1 MIEFRAVQD
10 GERMND
16 SPMMSSVLRLCRK
29 CGAEIFADAPEGLC
43 TACLF
48 ETGLDLL
55 AHPSVAPGDD
65 CAPVENVESSD
76 ANAALRVKKAP
87 RPAKTLAN
95 FGDYELLEEIG
106 RGGQGVVYRAHQKS
120 LNRTVALKVIGL
132 GHWATQAHLK
142 RFRLEAEAAA
152 SLEHPGIVPIHE
164 VGERDGSCYFS
175 MKFIEGGQL
184 DEMVRHEPMP
194 IRRAVE
200 LIAKVAR
207 TIHYAHERGILHRD
221 IKPGNI
227 LLDAKGEPHLT
238 DFGLARL
245 VETESTVTRT
255 MEVLGTPS
263 YMAPEQAVGNNSAV
277 SSVTDVYG
285 LGAVLYQLLTGHP
298 PFAGGTTFETVR
310 LVLDTNP
317 RKPRLWNSKLDRD
330 LETICLK
337 CLEKDPKRRYASAVA
352 LADDLERWLKHE
364 PIRARRTGLIT
375 RGRKWVRRNPTS
387 ALLAASLIA
396 LAAAAGWMIWKSDE
410 LSRASQFNPPEK
422 SIAILPFLD
431 LSQAKDQE
439 YFCEGISEEIL
450 HTLAKVEGLRVVG
463 RTSSFSFEGTGI
475 AASEVGKKLNVANV
489 LGGSLQREG
498 NRVRITAEL
507 IDTRNGFHLWTETY
521 DRELAGVF
529 ALQDEITGSI
539 VNALRVKLAG
549 SLPVQQQSNTEV
561 YDLYLQGL
569 YFSNKGSE
577 EDLRRALSFFQRAV
591 EKDPTFSRAWTG
603 IAKVWYFL
611 ADAYVKPLEA
621 YPASKEAALKAI
633 ALDEKDAEAHCY
645 ISEAKRVLDWDL
657 AGADEEL
664 KRALQLDPNSAWAH
678 LFSGLHPLFHGELK
692 DGLQLILE
700 AGKLDPVSPIT
711 SYVATAAYLAND
723 RIDDAVIEGQRTL
736 QLDPNFFYLDSVLA
750 AAYREKGNF
759 PEAIALYTKAQE
771 ATHLP
776 SSGLA
781 ITYTRMAREMEAR
794 NILAQL
800 VQARDKRYVSA
811 PLIAAVSTALGDK
824 EEAFRWLELAY
835 QEHSGVLQWI
845 AFLPEFRAL
854 HSDARFP
861 HLLQRISASQD
872 TILKIT
878 ETTLSQITDPK
889 AQGHVTLRV
898 GVKPRPGTPNGH
910 AVRMVVSFY
919 DLTKDNKMMP
929 TNAQVGYRWL
939 TSEAGWTEAVPRFL
953 EATYVRPKTQTVS
966 SDGRRYGGFIVR
978 VYFDGQLQ
986 DSRATPPDLLTLFSA
1001 EDHLSNSPPNAPPGP
1016 SP

>member
-10 GERMND
+10 GERMDD
-16 SPMMSSVLRLCRK
+16 SPLMSSVLRVCRK

-48 ETGLDLL
+48 ETGLGLL
-55 AHPSVAPGDD
+55 APPSVAAGDSSAVASAKADD
-65 CAPVENVESSD
+65 CGSVENTETSE
-76 ANAALRVKKAP
+76 ANAALHIKKAP
-87 RPAKTLAN
+87 RPAKTLAD

-387 ALLAASLIA
+387 ALLAASLVA
-396 LAAAAGWMIWKSDE
+396 LAAAAGWIVWKSDE
-410 LSRASQFNPPEK
+410 LFLASQFNPPEK

-475 AASEVGKKLNVANV
+475 AASEAGKKLNVANV
-489 LGGSLQREG
+489 LGGSLRREG
-498 NRVRITAEL
+498 NRVRVTAEL
-507 IDTRNGFHLWTETY
+507 INARTGFHLWSETY
-521 DRELAGVF
+521 DRELQGVF
-529 ALQDEITGSI
+529 ALQDEISRAI
-539 VNALRVKLAG
+539 VDALKIKLAV
-549 SLPVQQQSNTEV
+549 SLPVHEQRNTEA
-561 YDLYLQGL
+561 YDLYLQGIF
-569 YFSNKGSE
+569 FSNKSSE
-577 EDLRRALSFFQRAV
+577 EDLRRALRFFQGAL

-611 ADAYVKPLEA
+611 ADVYVKPLEA

-645 ISEAKRVLDWDL
+645 LSEAKRVLDWDL
-657 AGADEEL
+657 AGENAEL
-664 KRALQLDPNSAWAH
+664 QHALQLDPNSAPAH
-678 LFSGLHPLFHGELK
+678 FFLSLLPLFRGELPE
-692 DGLQLILE
+692 GLRLVLE
-700 AGKLDPVSPIT
+700 AEKLDPVSPII

-736 QLDPNFFYLDSVLA
+736 QLDPNYFYLDSNLA
-750 AAYREKGNF
+750 AAYRDKGNF

-771 ATHLP
+771 ATHVP

-781 ITYTRMAREMEAR
+781 ITYTRMGRQVEAR

-800 VQARDKRYVSA
+800 LQAREKRYVSA
-811 PLIAAVSTALGDK
+811 PVIAAVYIALGDK
-824 EEAFRWLELAY
+824 EEAFRWLERAFA
-835 QEHSGVLQWI
+835 EHSGILQWI
-845 AFLPEFRAL
+845 AFLPEFRPL

-861 HLLQRISASQD
+861 HLLRRIDASQNS
-872 TILKIT
+872 ILAIT
-878 ETTLSQITDPK
+878 ETTVSETNDPN
-889 AQGHVTLRV
+889 AQTHLTLKV
-898 GVKPRPGTPNGH
+898 GVKPRPNTKNGH
-910 AVRMVVSFY
+910 VIRLAVSFY
-919 DLTKDNKMMP
+919 DLTRDGKLKP
-929 TNAQVGYRWL
+929 TDARTAYDWL
-939 TSEAGWTEAVPRFL
+939 TRDRDWT
-953 EATYVRPKTQTVS
+953 
-966 SDGRRYGGFIVR
+966 D
-978 VYFDGQLQ
+978 
-986 DSRATPPDLLTLFSA
+986 
-1001 EDHLSNSPPNAPPGP
+1001 P
-1016 SP
+1016 SPTFLAAT

>member
-1 MIEFRAVQD
+1 MISA
-10 GERMND
+10 
-16 SPMMSSVLRLCRK
+16 LRPCPK
-29 CGAEIFADAPEGLC
+29 CGAEIPADAPEGGC
-43 TACLF
+43 PGCLL
-48 ETGLDLL
+48 ESGLRLL
-55 AHPSVAPGDD
+55 ASEDEDAPTVAPKQQRTTSERL
-65 CAPVENVESSD
+65 VEILGE
-76 ANAALRVKKAP
+76 L
-87 RPAKTLAN
+87 
-95 FGDYELLEEIG
+95 GDYELLEEVG
-106 RGGQGVVYRAHQKS
+106 RGGQGVVFRARQKS
-120 LNRTVALKVIGL
+120 LNRTVALKVISL
-132 GHWATQAHLK
+132 GQWASKGHLK
-142 RFRLEAEAAA
+142 RFRREAEAAA
-152 SLEHPGIVPIHE
+152 SLDHPSIVPIYE

-175 MKFIEGGQL
+175 MKFVEGGQL
-184 DEMVRHEPMP
+184 DEVVRRTLMS
-194 IRRAVE
+194 IRQAAE
-200 LIAKVAR
+200 LIAKIAR
-207 TIHYAHERGILHRD
+207 TVHYAHEHGILHRD
-221 IKPGNI
+221 IKPGNV
-227 LLDAKGEPHLT
+227 LLDQKGEPHLT

-489 LGGSLQREG
+489 LGGSLRREG
-498 NRVRITAEL
+498 NRVRVTAEL
-507 IDTRNGFHLWTETY
+507 INARTGFHVWSETY
-521 DRELAGVF
+521 DRELQGVF
-529 ALQDEITGSI
+529 ALQDEISRAI
-539 VNALRVKLAG
+539 VDALKIKLAV
-549 SLPVQQQSNTEV
+549 SLPVHEQRNTEA

-569 YFSNKGSE
+569 FFSNKSSE
-577 EDLRRALSFFQRAV
+577 EDLRRALRFFQGAL

-611 ADAYVKPLEA
+611 ADVYVKPLEA

-645 ISEAKRVLDWDL
+645 LSEAKRVLDWDL
-657 AGADEEL
+657 EGADEEL
-664 KRALQLDPNSAWAH
+664 KRALQLDPNSASAH

-692 DGLQLILE
+692 NGLQLILGAE
-700 AGKLDPVSPIT
+700 KLDPVSPIT

-736 QLDPNFFYLDSVLA
+736 QLDPNYFYLDSVLA

-781 ITYTRMAREMEAR
+781 ITYTRMGRHIDAQNILVQLLQARE
-794 NILAQL
+794 
-800 VQARDKRYVSA
+800 KRYVSA
-811 PLIAAVSTALGDK
+811 PLIAAVSVALGDK
-824 EEAFRWLELAY
+824 EGAFRELERAY
-835 QEHSGVLQWI
+835 VEHSGVLQWI

-854 HSDARFP
+854 RSDPRFP
-861 HLLQRISASQD
+861 QLLRRISPSQD
-872 TILKIT
+872 AILTIT
-878 ETTLSQITDPK
+878 ETTLLETIDSK
-889 AQGHVTLRV
+889 AESHLTLKI
-898 GVKPRPGTPNGH
+898 GVRSRLRTQNGQL
-910 AVRMVVSFY
+910 ARILVSFY
-919 DLTKDNKMMP
+919 DQTKDNKLKP
-929 TNAQVGYRWL
+929 TDAQTSYNWL
-939 TSEAGWTEAVPRFL
+939 TASDDWTDPTPKFL
-953 EATYVRPKTQTVS
+953 AATYVRPKSEEHTSELQSRRDLVCRLLLEKKKKANTV
-966 SDGRRYGGFIVR
+966 R
-978 VYFDGQLQ
+978 
-986 DSRATPPDLLTLFSA
+986 RATLALRCSPDLQGSCC
-1001 EDHLSNSPPNAPPGP
+1001 PR
-1016 SP
+1016 

>member
-1 MIEFRAVQD
+1 MIEFRAVQG

-55 AHPSVAPGDD
+55 ARPSVAPGDD

-95 FGDYELLEEIG
+95 FGDYEWLEEIG
-106 RGGQGVVYRAHQKS
+106 RGGQGLVYRAHQKS

-410 LSRASQFNPPEK
+410 LFRASQFNPPKK

-489 LGGSLQREG
+489 LGGSLRREG
-498 NRVRITAEL
+498 NRVRVTAEL
-507 IDTRNGFHLWTETY
+507 INARTGFHLWSETY
-521 DRELAGVF
+521 DRELQGVF
-529 ALQDEITGSI
+529 ALQDEISRAI
-539 VNALRVKLAG
+539 VDALKIKLAV
-549 SLPVQQQSNTEV
+549 SLPVHEQRNTEA
-561 YDLYLQGL
+561 YDLYLQGIF
-569 YFSNKGSE
+569 FSNKSSE
-577 EDLRRALSFFQRAV
+577 EDLRRALRFFQGAL

-611 ADAYVKPLEA
+611 ADVYVKPLEA

-645 ISEAKRVLDWDL
+645 LSEAKRVLDWDL
-657 AGADEEL
+657 EGADEEL
-664 KRALQLDPNSAWAH
+664 KRALQLDPNSASAH

-700 AGKLDPVSPIT
+700 AEKLDPVSPIT

-723 RIDDAVIEGQRTL
+723 RIDDAITEGQRTL
-736 QLDPNFFYLDSVLA
+736 QLDPNYFYLDSVLA

-759 PEAIALYTKAQE
+759 PKAIALYTKAQE
-771 ATHLP
+771 ATHVP

-781 ITYTRMAREMEAR
+781 ITYTRMGREMEAR

-800 VQARDKRYVSA
+800 VRARDKRYVSA

-824 EEAFRWLELAY
+824 VEAFHWLEVAY
-835 QEHSGVLQWI
+835 DEHSGVLQWI

-861 HLLQRISASQD
+861 HLLQRISASHD
-872 TILKIT
+872 TILKIA
-878 ETTLSQITDPK
+878 ETTLSEINDPK
-889 AQGHVTLRV
+889 AQSHFNLKV

-910 AVRMVVSFY
+910 AVRIVVSFY

-929 TNAQVGYRWL
+929 TNAQIGYHWL
-939 TSEAGWTEAVPRFL
+939 TSANG
-953 EATYVRPKTQTVS
+953 
-966 SDGRRYGGFIVR
+966 
-978 VYFDGQLQ
+978 
-986 DSRATPPDLLTLFSA
+986 
-1001 EDHLSNSPPNAPPGP
+1001 
-1016 SP
+1016 